1 MSCAVFVTWRFWGS
15 NAQTSGVVVHIF
27 HVPLACR
34 KFWSRGPK
42 SSSTALCCS
51 TATRDAIGPVFFTMS
66 VFTRRTHSVCTAGRA
81 KGVRAWPSQRAHPAL
96 PRHRPL
102 QARFWA
108 ACPHRTRPLRV
119 KRASNL
125 ATDKVYGSFDWP
137 AAIERLL
144 LEHDLA
150 SIDFEPA
157 TNTAGALSDRHF
169 ALWGMCHSEVQLL
182 CRMVDQRFIA

>member
-1 MSCAVFVTWRFWGS
+1 
-15 NAQTSGVVVHIF
+15 
-27 HVPLACR
+27 
-34 KFWSRGPK
+34 
-42 SSSTALCCS
+42 
-51 TATRDAIGPVFFTMS
+51 
-66 VFTRRTHSVCTAGRA
+66 
-81 KGVRAWPSQRAHPAL
+81 
-96 PRHRPL
+96 
-102 QARFWA
+102 
-108 ACPHRTRPLRV
+108 
-119 KRASNL
+119 
-125 ATDKVYGSFDWP
+125 VYGSFDWP